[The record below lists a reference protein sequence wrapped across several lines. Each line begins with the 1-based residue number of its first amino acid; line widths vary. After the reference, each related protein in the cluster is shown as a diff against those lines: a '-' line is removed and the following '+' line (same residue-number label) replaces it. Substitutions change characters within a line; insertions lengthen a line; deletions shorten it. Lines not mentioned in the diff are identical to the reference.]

1 MRVPLSPA
9 RFAALLGAG
18 ALALLLGACGQKPQE
33 TPPADPPPPAEQL
46 PAYTGPA
53 WFTDVTAAAGVRAT
67 CRNGEEADQFTIL
80 ESLGTGAA
88 VLDFD
93 RDGRPDIFVVGGGYF
108 DGPAKTDLKGHPCK
122 LFRNLGNL
130 KFEDVT
136 ARCGLD
142 VPWWYTHGAAVAD
155 YDRDGFPDLAVT
167 GFGRI
172 ALFHN
177 EPDGKG
183 GRTFA
188 DVSEKLGLRDPSWGT
203 SAAWGDIDGDGFPDL
218 YVCHYVDWSFANNPA
233 CPGQVPGVPRDVCAP
248 QKFKPLVHALFK
260 NEKGAAFRDVSAEHG
275 FKPAGCGLGVV
286 MADINGDAKP
296 DIYVGNDASNNFL
309 FFNRNGKLEEKGGPS
324 GTAVD
329 DTGRYNGSMGVA
341 VADFDRSGRA
351 AVWVTNFQ
359 GELHALY
366 QNLGGE
372 AFDHRSRALGV
383 AKIGLHRVGF
393 GTAFADL
400 DHDGFEDVVVV
411 NGHVIRQPSGSALK
425 QAPVLFHNTEASE
438 QVGRRWFRDISERG
452 GAYFRTPAVA
462 RGLAV
467 GDLDNDGK
475 PDLVVTHNNGPVTVL
490 RNEAPTSGPWLGLA
504 LAGKGHRDIVGSTV
518 TVELDSGKLTRFVT
532 GGGSYLSDHDPR
544 LHFGLGTGK
553 VKRVTVQ
560 WSWGGSQ
567 SWEGVEPGAYWA
579 LAEGEAGA
587 KRLPPAP

>member
-1 MRVPLSPA
+1 MRVPLSTA
-9 RFAALLGAG
+9 RFAALISAV
-18 ALALLLGACGQKPQE
+18 ALALILGACGQKAQD
-33 TPPADPPPPAEQL
+33 TKPADPTPSAEQP
-46 PAYTGPA
+46 PAYTGPV
-53 WFTDVTAAAGVRAT
+53 WFTDVTDASGVRAT

-80 ESLGTGAA
+80 ESLGTGVA

-108 DGPAKTDLKGHPCK
+108 DGPTKTDLRGHPCK

-136 ARCGLD
+136 AACGLD
-142 VPWWYTHGAAVAD
+142 GPWWYTHGVAVAD
-155 YDRDGFPDLAVT
+155 YDRDGFPDFAVT

-183 GRTFA
+183 GRKFV
-188 DVSEKLGLRDPSWGT
+188 DVSEKFNLRDPSWST

-233 CPGQVPGVPRDVCAP
+233 CPGQVSGVPRDVCAP
-248 QKFKPLVHALFK
+248 QKFKPLVHSLFK
-260 NEKGAAFRDVSAEHG
+260 NEKGAAFREVSAEHG
-275 FKPAGCGLGVV
+275 FKPTGCGLGVV
-286 MADINGDAKP
+286 IADINGDARP

-309 FFNRNGKLEEKGGPS
+309 FFNRNGKLEEKGSAS

-351 AVWVTNFQ
+351 AIWVTNFQ

-372 AFDHRSRALGV
+372 LFDHRSRALGV

-393 GTAFADL
+393 GTAFVDL
-400 DHDGFEDVVVV
+400 DRDGFEDVVVV
-411 NGHVIRQPSGSALK
+411 NGHVIRHPSGSALK
-425 QAPVLFHNTEASE
+425 QAPVLFHNTE
-438 QVGRRWFRDISERG
+438 QDGRRWFRDISERG

-490 RNEAPTSGPWLGLA
+490 RNEAPTSGPWLGLG
-504 LAGKGHRDIVGSTV
+504 LTGKGHRDIVGSTV
-518 TVELDSGKLTRFVT
+518 TVELDTGKLTRFVK

-567 SWEGVEPGAYWA
+567 SWDSIEPGTYWA
-579 LAEGEAGA
+579 LTEGEAGA
-587 KRLPPAP
+587 KRVPPAP